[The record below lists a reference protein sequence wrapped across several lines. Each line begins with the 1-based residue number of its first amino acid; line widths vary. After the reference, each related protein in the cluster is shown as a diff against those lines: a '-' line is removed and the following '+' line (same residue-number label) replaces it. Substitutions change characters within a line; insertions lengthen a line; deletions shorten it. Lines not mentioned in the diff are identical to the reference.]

1 MGASAHGA
9 MPNGALQNNRGAAGR
24 MNLGS
29 GSHHILGNR
38 CQPQQLPNLKMPEYS
53 ILGQVTRAD
62 VRHDPYPHMVID
74 NCLPAGVYEELART
88 YPADSAILQLGSNS
102 GNRSV
107 RQNSRQDLHAQSI
120 LARPDCFSEIW
131 RTFVE
136 YHISNAFFQEFLRLM
151 GPEITAV
158 YPRLEQRL
166 GCPLP
171 EITTGVLGDT
181 RYRGSQ
187 LLLDCH
193 VGINTPAT
201 RLSSVRRVHT
211 DAPDEL
217 FAALFYFRKDED
229 TAPGGD
235 LEIHRWKDKKKP
247 LFVASEVDESDTE
260 RVHTVP
266 YRANTAVILINS
278 ERALHAVSSRGP
290 ALSSRRLVNVMGRFR
305 ESLPE
310 GLFEK
315 RQKMT
320 PWALGRRALQRYR
333 IGTGRL

>member
-1 MGASAHGA
+1 
-9 MPNGALQNNRGAAGR
+9 

-29 GSHHILGNR
+29 RSHHILGNR

-53 ILGQVTRAD
+53 ILGRVTRAD
-62 VRHDPYPHMVID
+62 VHHDPYPHIVID
-74 NCLPAGVYEELART
+74 NCLPADLYEELART

-107 RQNSRQDLHAQSI
+107 RQNSRQDLHAHSI
-120 LARPDCFSEIW
+120 LARPDCCSETW
-131 RTFVE
+131 RAFVR

-151 GPEITAV
+151 GPQITAI
-158 YPRLEQRL
+158 YPHLEQRL

-171 EITTGVLGDT
+171 QVTTGVLGET
-181 RYRGSQ
+181 HSRGSQ

-193 VGINTPAT
+193 VGINTPST

-217 FAALFYFRKDED
+217 FAALFYFRRDDD
-229 TAPGGD
+229 TATGGD
-235 LEIHRWKDKKKP
+235 LEIYRWKDRRKP
-247 LFVASEVDESDTE
+247 LFVSSEVDESDTE
-260 RVHTVP
+260 RVHTVA
-266 YRANTAVILINS
+266 YRANTAVIFINS

-290 ALSSRRLVNVMGRFR
+290 AHSSRRLVNIMGRFR
-305 ESLPE
+305 DSLPE
-310 GLFEK
+310 GLFKK
-315 RQKMT
+315 RQKIN

-333 IGTGRL
+333 MATDRL